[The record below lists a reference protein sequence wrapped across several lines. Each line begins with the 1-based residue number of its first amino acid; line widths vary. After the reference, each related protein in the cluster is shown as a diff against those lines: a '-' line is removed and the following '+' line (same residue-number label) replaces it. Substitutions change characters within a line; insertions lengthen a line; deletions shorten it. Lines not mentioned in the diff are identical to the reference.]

1 MLQTI
6 KQMKKPSLKKYKD
19 KYVSLRDIYRTIRKG
34 LIFSNKQMSYS
45 FTVLIISLN
54 LFKGNILY
62 RLYFDALSQTNLL

>member
-45 FTVLIISLN
+45 VYFNIMISFLQELI
-54 LFKGNILY
+54 KEV
-62 RLYFDALSQTNLL
+62 ALEKEQVELPHDH